1 MVAAVGLRTG
11 DERSAIGVNDKA
23 SEAGGTLM
31 TSIASLLF
39 LVLASSA
46 FARKGQNAIVETFWL
61 LGGGRLDVF
70 S

>member
-1 MVAAVGLRTG
+1 
-11 DERSAIGVNDKA
+11 
-23 SEAGGTLM
+23 M